1 MTTVELDSRTRTRRP
16 RALIVTTYGLYA
28 RDVDGW
34 LSVASLVALMAQLDV
49 EAAAVRSAISRL
61 KVRGILTALR
71 QNGVAGYSL
80 TPKGRAILDAGDQRI
95 FDRSRPLLEDG
106 WLLAVYSVPESE
118 RHQRHQLRS
127 RLAWL
132 GFGTVAAGAW
142 IAPRHLETE
151 TRAVLRE
158 HSLDSY
164 VQLFQAQYRESDL
177 RALVAQWWDVDSLAA
192 MYEHFVAVYQPVAH
206 KWRRASA
213 PEPPSAYADY
223 VATLTAWRQLPYR
236 DPGIAPELLPRGW
249 KGARAANLFDGIAAS
264 TAAAA
269 HSFVGEVLRR

>member
-1 MTTVELDSRTRTRRP
+1 MTTVELDSQTRTRQP

-28 RDVDGW
+28 REVDGW
-34 LSVASLVALMAQLDV
+34 LSVASLLALLAQLDV

-61 KVRGILTALR
+61 KARGILTALR
-71 QNGVAGYSL
+71 RGGVPGYSL
-80 TPKGRAILDAGDQRI
+80 TQKGRAILDAGDQRI

-142 IAPRHLETE
+142 IAPRHLEAE
-151 TRAVLRE
+151 TRAVLQGQQ
-158 HSLDSY
+158 LDSY
-164 VQLFQAQYRESDL
+164 VRLFQAQYRETDL
-177 RALVAQWWDVDSLAA
+177 RGLVAQWWDLDSLAA
-192 MYEHFVAVYQPVAH
+192 MYEHFVAVHQPVARR
-206 KWRRASA
+206 WRRSSTPDA
-213 PEPPSAYADY
+213 PSAYADY

-249 KGARAANLFDGIAAS
+249 KGARAAELFDDIAAS
-264 TAAAA
+264 TSAAA
-269 HSFVGEVLRR
+269 HTFVEEVLRR

>member
-1 MTTVELDSRTRTRRP
+1 MTTVELDSEARTRQP

-28 RDVDGW
+28 RAVDGW
-34 LSVASLVALMAQLDV
+34 LSVASLVTLMAQLDV
-49 EAAAVRSAISRL
+49 EDAAVRSAISRL
-61 KVRGILTALR
+61 KARGILTALR

-142 IAPRHLETE
+142 IAPRHLEAE
-151 TRAVLRE
+151 TRAVLQE
-158 HSLDSY
+158 HRLDSY
-164 VQLFQAQYRESDL
+164 VRLFPAQYRESDL
-177 RALVAQWWDVDSLAA
+177 PALVAQWWDLDSLAA
-192 MYEHFVAVYQPVAH
+192 MYEHFVAVHQPVAR
-206 KWRRASA
+206 KWRRSSA

-223 VATLTAWRQLPYR
+223 VATLTAWRQLPYH

-249 KGARAANLFDGIAAS
+249 KGARAATLFDDIADS
-264 TAAAA
+264 TAVAA
-269 HSFVGEVLRR
+269 HAFVGAVLRR